1 MIGKV
6 LFIIGGGP
14 RIGHSVAKK
23 FIKEGYQV
31 AIGRRNVKE
40 TAGAEGLEGVV
51 PVYTDVSKPE
61 SVEAAFREVET
72 KLGTPNV
79 VVYNGKCL
87 SPTMLRLSKLK
98 NKNKFGSIL

>member
-1 MIGKV
+1 MTGKV

-23 FIKEGYQV
+23 FIKGGYQV

-40 TAGAEGLEGVV
+40 TAGAEWLEGVV

-61 SVEAAFREVET
+61 SVEAAFREVQA

-87 SPTMLRLSKLK
+87 SPTLLRLSKLK
-98 NKNKFGSIL
+98 SQRYGSIP